1 MLQKIKKIPLKKIK
15 TKEGDIIK
23 YLDKGKKYFNKFG
36 EIYFSK
42 INKGYIK
49 GWNLHKKTKC
59 YITVPYGS
67 VTFVLKDLKMIKSK
81 RFEIKDSRPEL
92 LIIPQNIWFKFFTKK
107 KFSIVMNLIEIKHN
121 KNETRKSPL

>member
-1 MLQKIKKIPLKKIK
+1 MLQKIKKISLKKIK

-81 RFEIKDSRPEL
+81 RFEINTVLK
-92 LIIPQNIWFKFFTKK
+92 I
-107 KFSIVMNLIEIKHN
+107 FSICKGRFNISRLHGQKLFYCFY
-121 KNETRKSPL
+121 S